1 MELNSASRNKNSNRA
16 DAIGNLYRSAL
27 FMVRGQTE
35 LSFSFLEKAHHVL
48 GKKLPKPI
56 VQLMNTNG
64 KSVDEKNRLFWA
76 EKILDQY
83 LLLKRS

>member
-1 MELNSASRNKNSNRA
+1 MKINSKSSKAEA
-16 DAIGNLYRSAL
+16 LENLYRSAF
-27 FMVRGQTE
+27 FMVKGQVD
-35 LSFSFLEKAHHVL
+35 LSITFLEKAHHVL